1 MAWPLCSEYPGAEL
15 VAELDKSQI
24 DKIIYKETDTHI
36 DSYSGFFD
44 NGHRKATGLADYLK
58 EQNVNAVDIMG
69 LVTDYCVKFTAL
81 YAVELGFN
89 TSLILEGC
97 RGVELNLGDCEKAI
111 KDMKQAGVKITN

>member
-1 MAWPLCSEYPGAEL
+1 
-15 VAELDKSQI
+15 
-24 DKIIYKETDTHI
+24 
-36 DSYSGFFD
+36 
-44 NGHRKATGLADYLK
+44 
-58 EQNVNAVDIMG
+58 MG